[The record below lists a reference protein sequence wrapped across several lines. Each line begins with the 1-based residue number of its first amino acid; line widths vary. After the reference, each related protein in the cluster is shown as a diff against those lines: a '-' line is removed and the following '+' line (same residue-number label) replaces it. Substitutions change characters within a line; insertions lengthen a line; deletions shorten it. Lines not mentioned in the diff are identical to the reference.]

1 MSEHKFEAGQ
11 LVLAR
16 YNVGGG
22 PKWSLQHFSH
32 VNSGDYP
39 FNTITGYSFSQCIPY
54 TPETAHLLGTNAPYE
69 PPKPPHEYKWGDKVA
84 VRNADGKWNE
94 AVFINFDPED
104 FFPFAVMIKGHISL
118 EYFQKENIRPLEPS
132 DE

>member
-1 MSEHKFEAGQ
+1 MTDHKLEPFEKVLVRDTDAQNWTGLLYSHKIGDIHMCGDMSWK
-11 LVLAR
+11 
-16 YNVGGG
+16 
-22 PKWSLQHFSH
+22 
-32 VNSGDYP
+32 
-39 FNTITGYSFSQCIPY
+39 QCIPY

-69 PPKPPHEYKWGDKVA
+69 PPKPPHEYKWGDKVE

-104 FFPFAVMIKGHISL
+104 FFPFAVMIKGHISF

>member
-1 MSEHKFEAGQ
+1 MSEHKFEPFDRV
-11 LVLAR
+11 LVRDGELTAWRPAFFASILPGVQPR
-16 YNVGGG
+16 YETISGVGY
-22 PKWSLQHFSH
+22 LR
-32 VNSGDYP
+32 
-39 FNTITGYSFSQCIPY
+39 CIPY

-69 PPKPPHEYKWGDKVA
+69 PPKPPHEYKWGDKVE

-104 FFPFAVMIKGHISL
+104 FFPFAVMIKGHTSL

>member
-1 MSEHKFEAGQ
+1 MSDHKFEPFDRV
-11 LVLAR
+11 LVRDGILTAWVPAFFASILPGVQPR
-16 YNVGGG
+16 YETISGVGY
-22 PKWSLQHFSH
+22 LR
-32 VNSGDYP
+32 
-39 FNTITGYSFSQCIPY
+39 CIPY

-69 PPKPPHEYKWGDKVA
+69 PPKPPHEYKWGDKVE

>member
-1 MSEHKFEAGQ
+1 MSEHKFEPFDRV
-11 LVLAR
+11 LVRDGELTAWRPAFFASVLPGVQPR
-16 YNVGGG
+16 YETISGVGY
-22 PKWSLQHFSH
+22 LR
-32 VNSGDYP
+32 
-39 FNTITGYSFSQCIPY
+39 CIPY

-69 PPKPPHEYKWGDKVA
+69 PPKPPHEYKWGDKVE

-132 DE
+132 DV